1 MEEGRRMVEVTVGGE
16 TFKIEWI
23 NSIFLVLTPPLAL
36 FLAIWHGLT
45 YGIGWLELIIFFVM
59 YYACGLSITVGYHRL
74 FAHRSH
80 EARWPLRLLYALFGA
95 GAFENSVLE
104 WCSDHRHHHRDTDG
118 GEDPYDASKGFLWS
132 HMLWI
137 LLKPTGDTPD
147 FSNVRDLEKDWIL
160 RFQHRH
166 IFLLGFLV
174 GMVLPA
180 AVGYAIAGVGGAIG
194 GFIWGGLIRTVW
206 VHHGTFLI
214 NSAAHVWGSQ
224 PYSDKNTSRDNPFLA
239 FFTFGE
245 GYHNFHHA
253 FQADYRNG
261 HRWWQFDPTKWWIRA
276 WSAVGLNRN
285 LKRTPKWSIE
295 IARMDMAYKRAQG
308 TEVEEESAFRSRAD
322 ACREAVK
329 RAWREIDR
337 QKVAMKAATKA
348 TKKQFLAKIE
358 QAKLNL
364 ASVRQD
370 FSLLLHEMSAP
381 NSLAVA

>member
-1 MEEGRRMVEVTVGGE
+1 MQTVETTPEEL
-16 TFKIEWI
+16 KIEWL
-23 NSIFLVLTPPLAL
+23 NSVFLFATPPAALILAV
-36 FLAIWHGLT
+36 WHGFT
-45 YGIGWLELIIFFVM
+45 YGVGWLEICIFLGM

-118 GEDPYDASKGFLWS
+118 EDDPYDASKGFWWS
-132 HMLWI
+132 HILWI
-137 LLKPTGDTPD
+137 LFKPVDDAPD
-147 FSNVRDLEKDWIL
+147 FSNVRDLEADWIL

-180 AVGYAIAGVGGAIG
+180 AIGYAIGGVGGAIG

-214 NSAAHVWGSQ
+214 NSAAHIWGTQ

-245 GYHNFHHA
+245 GYHNFHHT

-261 HRWWQFDPTKWWIRA
+261 HRWWHFDPSKWWIRS
-276 WSAVGLNRN
+276 WSLFGLKRN

-295 IARMDMAYKRAQG
+295 VARMDMDFK
-308 TEVEEESAFRSRAD
+308 RAD
-322 ACREAVK
+322 AVQTDASLKAQYQARAAQCRASLK
-329 RAWREIDR
+329 AAWREFDR
-337 QKVAMKAATKA
+337 QKAAVKAGREQLTEK
-348 TKKQFLAKIE
+348 LE
-358 QAKLNL
+358 QARRNL
-364 ASVRQD
+364 VQIRQE
-370 FSLLLHEMSAP
+370 FASLLQEMSTAMQP
-381 NSLAVA
+381 AVA